1 MTSRN
6 WPNEFVRACATISLL
21 FAWPLGAQGGQ
32 TQPPSAQGRTP
43 AVALLDADDAVQW
56 RIWTR
61 ELGWQVISPPVDA
74 ATGID
79 SRVRALAAAVESSIQ
94 SGSVDPARVYIA
106 GRGDA
111 VASVFYA
118 ISRMPDLWAAGV
130 ALGGSPK
137 AALDSNRI
145 FAANSTLVP
154 LLWIAAD
161 DSRAMAEKLTAARL
175 NLEWHPLERPPAS
188 GGFNTAALIQWLA
201 RHKRDAFPI
210 SIDCE
215 TNSPTFARCY
225 WVQPTKFDASERNDV
240 LASTRIPGGTGAALD
255 LGAFEFKVD
264 DPGPGVLVTSLPA
277 KYNGPLKNGDRLM
290 ALDGKPL
297 ASARELLELLE
308 KFTEE
313 KPATVTVQRGKERVR
328 VETRITLPRRDSGV
342 TARVQAQYLPAEKE
356 IQIISR
362 TIAEMRVTVA
372 PQWIPASLVWNG
384 LSLENLEE
392 AGCWV
397 LAVQKELLHAEKCK

>member
-6 WPNEFVRACATISLL
+6 SPSEFVRACATISLL
-21 FAWPLGAQGGQ
+21 LGWPLGSQAAQ
-32 TQPPSAQGRTP
+32 TLPPAAQSGTP

-56 RIWTR
+56 RVWTR
-61 ELGWQVISPPVDA
+61 EPGWQVIAPPG
-74 ATGID
+74 TGAPDID
-79 SRVRALAAAVESSIQ
+79 SRVRSLAAAVESAIQ

-137 AALDSNRI
+137 AAIDSNRI

-154 LLWIAAD
+154 LLWLSED
-161 DSRAMAEKLTAARL
+161 DSRPMVEKLTAAQL
-175 NLEWHPLERPPAS
+175 NLEWQPAS
-188 GGFNTAALIQWLA
+188 GFLTASLIQWLA
-201 RHKRDAFPI
+201 RHKRDAFPL

-225 WVQPTKFDASERNDV
+225 WIQPTKFDAGERNDV
-240 LASTRIPGGTGAALD
+240 LPSTRIPGGTGAALD

-277 KYNGPLKNGDRLM
+277 KYSGPLKTGDRLV

-297 ASARELLELLE
+297 ASARQYLELLE

-313 KPATVTVQRGKERVR
+313 KPATVTVQRGKERIR

-356 IQIISR
+356 IQIVSR
-362 TIAEMRVTVA
+362 TITEMRVTVA
-372 PQWIPASLVWNG
+372 PEWIPATLLWNG

-392 AGCWV
+392 AGCRV
-397 LAVQKELLHAEKCK
+397 LSVQKEILHAEKCK

>member
-1 MTSRN
+1 M
-6 WPNEFVRACATISLL
+6 WHCAISLL
-21 FAWPLGAQGGQ
+21 LGWPLVAQTAP
-32 TQPPSAQGRTP
+32 TQPPAAQTRTP
-43 AVALLDADDAVQW
+43 AVALLDSGDTAQW
-56 RIWTR
+56 QVWTR
-61 ELGWQVISPPVDA
+61 EPGWQVIAPPGA
-74 ATGID
+74 AAPDID
-79 SRVRALAAAVESSIQ
+79 SRVRALAAAVESAIQ

-137 AALDSNRI
+137 AAIDSNRI

-154 LLWIAAD
+154 LLWLAGD
-161 DSRAMAEKLTAARL
+161 DSRPMVEKLTAAKL
-175 NLEWHPLERPPAS
+175 NLEWQPLERQPAS
-188 GGFNTAALIQWLA
+188 GGFSTAALIQWLA
-201 RHKRDAFPI
+201 RHKRDAFPL

-225 WVQPTKFDASERNDV
+225 WIQPTKFDANERNDV

-255 LGAFEFKVD
+255 LGGFEFKVD
-264 DPGPGVLVTSLPA
+264 DPGPGVLVTTLPA
-277 KYNGPLKNGDRLM
+277 KYSGPLKPGDRLM

-297 ASARELLELLE
+297 ASARQYLELME

-313 KPATVTVQRGKERVR
+313 KPATVTVQRGKERIR
-328 VETRITLPRRDSGV
+328 VETRITLPRREPGV
-342 TARVQAQYLPAEKE
+342 TARVQAQFLPAERE

-362 TIAEMRVTVA
+362 TITEMRVTVA
-372 PQWIPASLVWNG
+372 PEWIPATLLWNG

-392 AGCWV
+392 AGCWA